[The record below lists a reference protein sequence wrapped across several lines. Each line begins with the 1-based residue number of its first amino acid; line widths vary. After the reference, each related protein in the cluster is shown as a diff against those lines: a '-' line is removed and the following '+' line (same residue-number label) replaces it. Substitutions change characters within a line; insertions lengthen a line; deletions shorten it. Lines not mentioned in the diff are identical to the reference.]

1 MGITGSAESVP
12 KTTHYLLIMQAF
24 ILALLP
30 LVAFADHA
38 PAYGHH
44 APAYGPQYHCRDT
57 NTSVYAEVCVPAFT
71 NVEKPIT
78 LDVKVVEDNDYC
90 YQQITTVCSLTTRK
104 SSHTLCTYSY
114 QNKVTTL
121 DARVTQVTYAEKS
134 ETMKVTS
141 CKPSGYGDHYGA
153 GEHQYCREEYQ
164 TQAYKV
170 PLVTEPKAITVDLTN
185 AEPVETC
192 VEKVI
197 EVDEVVCEDVT
208 SQRCFNVARLVD
220 STNTVI
226 QSEVVLGDP
235 KCDAV
240 TLTLPTKAC
249 KKSHY

>member
-12 KTTHYLLIMQAF
+12 KTTPYLLIMQAF

-38 PAYGHH
+38 PAYG
-44 APAYGPQYHCRDT
+44 YGPQYHCRDT

-71 NVEKPIT
+71 NVEKEVT

-90 YQQITTVCSLTTRK
+90 YEQITTVCSLTTK
-104 SSHTLCTYSY
+104 ISSHELCTYSY
-114 QNKVTTL
+114 QDKTDTL
-121 DARVTQVTYAEKS
+121 DARITQVDYIEKS

-141 CKPSGYGDHYGA
+141 CKASGYGHGGYGA

-170 PLVTEPKAITVDLTN
+170 PTVDTPKAITVDLTN
-185 AEPVETC
+185 AEPVKTC
-192 VEKVI
+192 VVKEI
-197 EVDEVVCEDVT
+197 EVDEVVCEDVKA
-208 SQRCFNVARLVD
+208 QKCFNVARLVD

-226 QSEVVLGDP
+226 QSEVVLGEP

-240 TLTLPTKAC
+240 TLTLPTQAC